1 MATKKFIFFI
11 LGIMLILVAAILQNI
26 QVGPGPLSIIIYVLG
41 AASIAFYLLTNRKEL
56 ALLLS
61 RRGARHGIVSL
72 FYILIFVGIL
82 VMVGLFSQ
90 RHHYR
95 WDLTKNKTHSI
106 ALQTRQQLERL
117 DRDTLDL
124 TIYAFYRGEAD
135 RQDKEQF
142 VDLLETYTQYSKRFK
157 YKLTDLDRNPL
168 LALQLGIT
176 STSTVIL
183 TYGDRQEKIYSE
195 QEAKITN
202 AITKLL
208 GSESPG
214 MRGAVYFVTG
224 HGEPK
229 LEGGFSEEEEI
240 IYSEARAAIED
251 QIGPV
256 RELLGTG
263 KPIPDSCEILVVA
276 GPRVDY
282 QPAEFESL
290 DNYLKKGGRALFL
303 LEPFMAD
310 SMVGFLADYGIDL
323 GRDLIVDLLNATVIS
338 PFVFIANNYET
349 HEITRFFNVATMFGM
364 ARSVRADS
372 AAPEG
377 VTAEEF
383 IKTSEMSHA
392 ESDLNLLQFQPDAV
406 FQKAQDEG
414 AQVPLAVAAT
424 VDIED
429 FTPPADSGAGEIA
442 ADSGAVSPGDETA
455 ARGARIVV
463 IGDRDFIADGLLGK
477 YGNKDLLLNCLRW
490 LGGQTDRIT
499 IAPKETE
506 STPLIL
512 KDSQRTVMLVVTV
525 FALPGLI
532 VLTGIFI
539 RIRRR
544 SRR

>member
-11 LGIMLILVAAILQNI
+11 LGIMLILVAATLQNI
-26 QVGPGPLSIIIYVLG
+26 RVGPGKLAITIYVLG
-41 AASIAFYLLTNRKEL
+41 AASTAFYLLTNRKEL
-56 ALLLS
+56 ALMLS
-61 RRGARHGIVSL
+61 RRGARHGMVSL
-72 FYILIFVGIL
+72 FYILIFAGIL

-117 DRDTLDL
+117 DSDTLDL

-142 VDLLETYTQYSKRFK
+142 VDLLETYTQSSNRFK

-176 STSTVIL
+176 STSTIIL

-229 LEGGFSEEEEI
+229 LEGGFSEEEELT
-240 IYSEARAAIED
+240 YSEARTAIED

-276 GPRVDY
+276 GPKVDY

-310 SMVGFLADYGIDL
+310 SMVGFLAGYGIDL

-349 HEITRFFNVATMFGM
+349 HDITRFFNVATMFGM
-364 ARSVRADS
+364 TRSVRADS

-377 VTAEEF
+377 ITAEEF

-424 VDIED
+424 VDLKD
-429 FTPPADSGAGEIA
+429 FMPP

-455 ARGARIVV
+455 ARQARIVV
-463 IGDRDFIADGLLGK
+463 IGNRDFIADGLLGK

-512 KDSQRTVMLVVTV
+512 RDSQRTVLLVVTV

>member
-1 MATKKFIFFI
+1 MATKKFILFI
-11 LGIMLILVAAILQNI
+11 LGAILILVAAIGQII
-26 QVGPGPLSIIIYVLG
+26 QAGAGVLPITFYVLG
-41 AASIAFYLLTNRKEL
+41 AASIAFYLYTNRDEL

-61 RRGARHGIVSL
+61 RRSTARGMVSVA
-72 FYILIFVGIL
+72 YILIFIGIL
-82 VMVGLFSQ
+82 VMAGFFSR

-95 WDLTKNKTHSI
+95 WDLTKNKTHSV

-124 TIYAFYRGEAD
+124 TLYAFYQGKAGMK
-135 RQDKEQF
+135 DKEQF
-142 VDLLETYTQYSKRFK
+142 IDLLETYSHYSDRFK
-157 YKLTDLDRNPL
+157 FELTDIDRNPL

-202 AITKLL
+202 AIAKLL
-208 GSESPG
+208 GSSDLG

-229 LEGGFSEEEEI
+229 LEGPGSEEEI
-240 IYSEARAAIED
+240 TYSQAKTAIED

-282 QPAEFESL
+282 QKAEFESIA
-290 DNYLKKGGRALFL
+290 DYLKKGGRALFL
-303 LEPFMAD
+303 LDPFMAD
-310 SMVGFLADYGIDL
+310 SMAGFLAGYGISL

-338 PFVFIANNYET
+338 PFVFLADTYET
-349 HEITRFFNVATMFGM
+349 HEITKFFDVATMFGM

-372 AAPEG
+372 ASPAG
-377 VTAEEF
+377 VTVEEF

-392 ESDLNLLQFQPDAV
+392 ESDLDLIQFQPEAV

-414 AQVPLAVAAT
+414 APVPLAVAAT
-424 VDIED
+424 IDLD
-429 FTPPADSGAGEIA
+429 DRLSASDSGEIA
-442 ADSGAVSPGDETA
+442 AAAGEQRPG
-455 ARGARIVV
+455 RQARIVV
-463 IGDRDFIADGLLGK
+463 IGDRDFIADGLLDK
-477 YGNKDLLLNCLRW
+477 YGNRDLLLNCLRW
-490 LGGQTDRIT
+490 LSGQTDRIT

-506 STPLIL
+506 STPLVL
-512 KDSQRTVMLVVTV
+512 RDAQRTVILVVTLI
-525 FALPGLI
+525 ALPGLI

-544 SRR
+544 SGR